1 LALNLLKESQ
11 FGLPDKSATLK
22 KRMPLKFQFQFA
34 GADFSRPS
42 SPHRK
47 WLRIGLVSLMLALAV
62 AVYLEYLHYLLHGP
76 QLALP
81 HFPHL
86 VHSTPAVP
94 PAAAPA
100 ATTPASG
107 QPTAP
112 DAPSAL
118 PSLKKIADDSLL
130 AAASLVAN
138 AVKMI
143 PAIPAV
149 PTVRSEPAAK
159 PVTVATAAPVVAR
172 MQKPVT
178 THPLRVRTEQERL
191 YLAGQTAFANVI
203 ELADKY
209 PDAYGFQAQ
218 DFLSDAKLGAPIP
231 VYTIEESDRANYRAG
246 QPVKPL
252 LKPARQWVFPVMMGE
267 RICCMVEVR
276 QDGHDFI
283 PGTGNRSLGMAWSK
297 IIEKWPAEAGY
308 HPMLL
313 VNSGIPGYYFTV
325 PELPNQ
331 NITDTVQMF
340 YFHPDTSPA
349 EVILASWR

>member
-1 LALNLLKESQ
+1 
-11 FGLPDKSATLK
+11 
-22 KRMPLKFQFQFA
+22 MPLKFQFQFA

-86 VHSTPAVP
+86 VHSA
-94 PAAAPA
+94 PAAPTAVAPT
-100 ATTPASG
+100 ATTPASA

-159 PVTVATAAPVVAR
+159 PVTAAPVVAR
-172 MQKPVT
+172 VQKPVT
-178 THPLRVRTEQERL
+178 THPFRVRTEQERL

-276 QDGHDFI
+276 QAGHDFI

>member
-1 LALNLLKESQ
+1 
-11 FGLPDKSATLK
+11 
-22 KRMPLKFQFQFA
+22 MPLKFQFQFA

-42 SPHRK
+42 SPYRK
-47 WLRIGLVSLMLALAV
+47 WLRIGLVSLMSVLVVL
-62 AVYLEYLHYLLHGP
+62 VYLEYLHHLLHGQ

-94 PAAAPA
+94 PATAPT
-100 ATTPASG
+100 ATTPDSAK
-107 QPTAP
+107 PTAP

-118 PSLKKIADDSLL
+118 PSLKKIADYSVL

-143 PAIPAV
+143 PTAV
-149 PTVRSEPAAK
+149 PAVRSEPTAK
-159 PVTVATAAPVVAR
+159 PVNIATATPVVAR
-172 MQKPVT
+172 VQKPVM
-178 THPLRVRTEQERL
+178 THPFRVRTEQERL

-209 PDAYGFQAQ
+209 PDAYGFQAE
-218 DFLSDAKLGAPIP
+218 DFLSDAKLGAAIP
-231 VYTIEESDRANYRAG
+231 VYTIAESDRANYQAG
-246 QPVKPL
+246 QPVKSL

-276 QDGHDFI
+276 QAGHDFI
-283 PGTGNRSLGMAWSK
+283 PGTGNRSLGMAWGK
-297 IIEKWPAEAGY
+297 IMEKWPVAAGY

-313 VNSGIPGYYFTV
+313 VNPGIPGYYFTV
-325 PELPNQ
+325 PELPNP

-340 YFHPDTSPA
+340 YFHPGTSPA